1 MMPGQIAKFGNSAA
15 QFLLGG
21 LAALR
26 SFGNGEKNRSAVR
39 DDLREDTDL
48 RDAVK
53 QWREVF
59 EHNPVMYFMVD
70 PAGTV
75 LNVNTFGAAQLGY
88 TAAELIGKSVLN
100 VFFEEDH
107 DAVRRCVALCLKTL
121 DQSHTWEIRKFRK
134 DGSVLWVRENAK
146 AMLRGD
152 GTPIVLIACENIT
165 QRKET
170 EDALRQSEAYLAQA
184 QELSHTGSFGLSLAT
199 GEAVWS
205 RETFRIF
212 QCDPATKPTLNFVF
226 QRIHPEDRETVRR
239 TLDRAYREAEDFD
252 HEYRLLMP
260 DGSVKYLH
268 SVARAV
274 RRASGRI
281 EFVGAVTDVT
291 VAKEA
296 EQRLRRSEAYLAE
309 AQRLSHTSSWAWD
322 VHRQEFAYRS
332 AELYRLF
339 GFEPDQIDVPARA
352 FQQRILPEDFRRI
365 AEVEREAVR
374 QKGAFQIDF
383 RIARPDGSIT
393 RVHTEGH
400 PVIGS
405 DGEVIE
411 IIGTH
416 IDVTEQFAAKEALQK
431 AFDELKTSEQRF
443 RDYAETASDW
453 FWETGPDHR
462 ITRISEHADTSTAPP
477 TGLIGLSRW
486 DIPPDAEFEPEKWEQ
501 HRAALD
507 AHLPFRDL
515 VYHSRDRN
523 GHPIYV
529 RTSGKPFHDGNGNF
543 LGYRGVSS
551 DVTAAI
557 RAEQAEEALR
567 KAQGELAHVTR
578 VTTLGELTASIAHEI
593 TQPLAAV
600 ISNADACIGW
610 LDREPADQKAA
621 RRSAEWIVEDANRAS
636 EVIRRIRALA
646 KKTEIE
652 VVSLD
657 INEVVR
663 EAVALVRREL
673 ATHAVSVRMELASN
687 LPRIC
692 GDRIQLQQVLINLVM
707 NGIEAM
713 QANVDRPRELA
724 IRSSQAD
731 EDGDGLLLTVTDR
744 GVGLGKEVTQ
754 RIFTPFF
761 TTKSGGLGMGL
772 SICRSIIEAH
782 AGRLSAFPNDGGGA
796 TFQIALPLPHKD
808 TS

>member
-1 MMPGQIAKFGNSAA
+1 MMPGQITRIGNSAA
-15 QFLLGG
+15 QFLFGG

-26 SFGNGEKNRSAVR
+26 SFGNSEKDGPAVADGSR
-39 DDLREDTDL
+39 QNGDL

-70 PAGTV
+70 PTGTV

-88 TAAELIGKSVLN
+88 TTAELIGQSVLN

-107 DAVRRCVALCLKTL
+107 DFVRQCVALCLTTV

-134 DGSVLWVRENAK
+134 DRSVLWVRENAK

-152 GTPIVLIACENIT
+152 GTPILLVACENIT
-165 QRKET
+165 QRKEA

-184 QELSHTGSFGLSLAT
+184 QELSHTGSFGLSIAT
-199 GEAVWS
+199 GEAIWS

-212 QCDPATKPTLNFVF
+212 ECDPATKPTLNFVF
-226 QRIHPEDRETVRR
+226 QRIHPEDRDTVRR
-239 TLDRAYREAEDFD
+239 TLDRAYRLAEDFD

-260 DGSVKYLH
+260 DGSLKYLH

-274 RRASGRI
+274 RHEAGRI

-291 VAKEA
+291 IAKEA

-332 AELYRLF
+332 TELYRLF

-352 FQQRILPEDFRRI
+352 FQQRILPEDFRRVI
-365 AEVEREAVR
+365 EMEREAVR
-374 QKGAFQIDF
+374 QKQPFQIDF
-383 RIARPDGSIT
+383 RIARPDGSIR
-393 RVHTEGH
+393 RVHSEGH
-400 PVIGS
+400 PVVGR
-405 DGEVIE
+405 DGEVME

-416 IDVTEQFAAKEALQK
+416 VDVTEQFAAKDALHK
-431 AFDELKTSEQRF
+431 AFDELKASEQRF

-462 ITRISEHADTSTAPP
+462 LTRISEHADTSGAAPTALL
-477 TGLIGLSRW
+477 GLARW

-507 AHLPFRDL
+507 AHVPFRDL
-515 VYHSRDRN
+515 VYRSKDHN
-523 GHPIYV
+523 GSPIYV
-529 RTSGKPFHDGNGNF
+529 RTSGKPLHDASGNF

-557 RAEQAEEALR
+557 RVEQAEEALR

-600 ISNADACIGW
+600 ISNADACISW
-610 LDREPADQKAA
+610 LDREPADLKAA
-621 RRSAEWIVEDANRAS
+621 RRSAEWIIEDANRAS

-652 VVSLD
+652 VIPLD
-657 INEVVR
+657 INQVVR
-663 EAVALVRREL
+663 ETVALVRREL
-673 ATHAVSVRMELASN
+673 AIHAVSVRMELASD

-713 QANVDRPRELA
+713 QANVDRARELA
-724 IRSSQAD
+724 IRSNRTD
-731 EDGDGLLLTVTDR
+731 DGERLLLTVADR
-744 GVGLGKEVTQ
+744 GVGLGKDVKD

-782 AGRLSAFPNDGGGA
+782 AGRLSAFQNEGSGA
-796 TFQIALPLPHKD
+796 TFQIALPLPHED

>member
-1 MMPGQIAKFGNSAA
+1 MMPGQITKIGSSAA

-26 SFGNGEKNRSAVR
+26 SFGNGEKDGPAVVDASR
-39 DDLREDTDL
+39 QNTDL

-88 TAAELIGKSVLN
+88 TTDELIGQSVLN
-100 VFFEEDH
+100 VFFEEDREF
-107 DAVRRCVALCLKTL
+107 VRQCVALCLTTV

-146 AMLRGD
+146 VMLRGD
-152 GTPIVLIACENIT
+152 GTPILLVACENIT
-165 QRKET
+165 QRKEA

-184 QELSHTGSFGLSLAT
+184 QELSHTGSFGLNFAT

-212 QCDPATKPTLNFVF
+212 QCDPATKPSLGFVF
-226 QRIHPEDRETVRR
+226 QRIHPEDRDTVRS
-239 TLDRAYREAEDFD
+239 TLERAYRLAEDFD
-252 HEYRLLMP
+252 HQYRLLMP

-274 RRASGRI
+274 RHPSGRI

-291 VAKEA
+291 MAKEA
-296 EQRLRRSEAYLAE
+296 EQRLRRSEAYLTE
-309 AQRLSHTSSWAWD
+309 AQRLSQTSSWAWD

-339 GFEPDQIDVPARA
+339 GFEPDQTDIPAKA

-365 AEVEREAVR
+365 IEVEREAVR
-374 QKGAFQIDF
+374 QKQPFQVDF
-383 RIARPDGSIT
+383 RIARPDGAIRRIHS
-393 RVHTEGH
+393 EGH
-400 PVIGS
+400 PVMGS
-405 DGEVIE
+405 DGEVME

-416 IDVTEQFAAKEALQK
+416 VDVTEQIAAKDALHK
-431 AFDELKTSEQRF
+431 AFDELKASEQRF

-462 ITRISEHADTSTAPP
+462 ITRISEHADSSSAPP
-477 TGLIGLSRW
+477 TGVIGLPRW
-486 DIPPDAEFEPEKWEQ
+486 DIPPDAELEPEKWEQ

-507 AHLPFRDL
+507 AHVPFRDL
-515 VYHSRDRN
+515 IYRSKDRN
-523 GHPIYV
+523 GSPIYV
-529 RTSGKPFHDGNGNF
+529 RTSGKPFHDANGNF

-551 DVTAAI
+551 DITAAI
-557 RAEQAEEALR
+557 RVEQAEEALR

-578 VTTLGELTASIAHEI
+578 VTTLGELTTSIAHEI

-600 ISNADACIGW
+600 ISNADACIAW
-610 LDREPADQKAA
+610 LDREPADLKAA

-652 VVSLD
+652 VVALD
-657 INEVVR
+657 INQVVR

-673 ATHAVSVRMELASN
+673 ATHGVSVRMELASD
-687 LPRIC
+687 LPQVC

-724 IRSSQAD
+724 IRSCRAD
-731 EDGDGLLLTVTDR
+731 DDDCLLLTVTDR
-744 GVGLGKEVTQ
+744 GVGLGKDVKE
-754 RIFTPFF
+754 RIFSPFF

-782 AGRLSAFPNDGGGA
+782 AGRLSAFQNEGRGA
-796 TFQIALPLPHKD
+796 TFQIALPLLHKD